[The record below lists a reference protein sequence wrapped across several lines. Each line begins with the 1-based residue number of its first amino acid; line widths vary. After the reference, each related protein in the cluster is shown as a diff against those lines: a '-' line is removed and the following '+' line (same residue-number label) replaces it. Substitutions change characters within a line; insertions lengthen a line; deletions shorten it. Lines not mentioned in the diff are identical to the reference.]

1 MILVTGAAGF
11 VGRHVVARLVA
22 EGERPRCLV
31 RNAAKARA
39 SLPAESVELFEGD
52 TTNPATLEPAVAG
65 VDTIIHAAFIT
76 AERKQG
82 PGVSYQDTNVNGTR
96 NLVAAAK
103 GAGVTRIV
111 EAGGLGTKPDRE
123 GSYMQGRYLADQ
135 SIKQSGLAWSILGP
149 SVQFGQGSAFIAGLA
164 DLIRKAP
171 IVPMIGNGKRR
182 FQPIWVEDVAR
193 CLVMMAREPER
204 FDGRS
209 IEVGGPEVYTYA
221 QILDMLMASLGKRKL
236 KAPGPMPF
244 VALGALAMELTLRK
258 PPITTAALGLFT
270 FDNVAT
276 TPDVVQRE
284 FGFAP
289 LSLRTYLAE
298 HGV

>member
-22 EGERPRCLV
+22 EGEHPRCLV
-31 RNAAKARA
+31 RDTAKAA
-39 SLPAESVELFEGD
+39 ANLPAQSVELVEGD
-52 TTNPATLEPAVAG
+52 TTKPATLEAAVAG

-82 PGVSYQDTNVNGTR
+82 PGVNYRETNVTGTR

-103 GAGVTRIV
+103 RAGVTRVI
-111 EAGGLGTKPDRE
+111 EAGGLGTKPSRA
-123 GSYMQGRYLADQ
+123 GSYMEGRYLADQ
-135 SIKQSGLAWSILGP
+135 SIKESGLAWSILGP

-171 IVPMIGNGKRR
+171 VVPMIGNGKRE

-193 CLVMMAREPER
+193 CLVQMAREPGR
-204 FDGRS
+204 YDGRS
-209 IEVGGPEVYTYA
+209 IEVGGPEIYTYA
-221 QILDMLMASLGKRKL
+221 RILDMLMASLGKRKL
-236 KAPGPMPF
+236 KVPGPMPF
-244 VALGALAMELTLRK
+244 AALGALAMELTLRK

-270 FDNVAT
+270 FDNVT
-276 TPDVVQRE
+276 TLDAVRRE

-289 LSLRTYLAE
+289 LSLPAYLAE

>member
-31 RNAAKARA
+31 RDKAQA
-39 SLPAESVELFEGD
+39 MSKLPVASVELIEGD
-52 TTNPATLEPAVAG
+52 TTKPETLEAAVAG

-82 PGVSYQDTNVNGTR
+82 PGVNYQDTNVNGTR
-96 NLVAAAK
+96 NLVESARR
-103 GAGVTRIV
+103 AGVTRIV
-111 EAGGLGTKPDRE
+111 EAGGLGTKSSRA
-123 GSYMQGRYLADQ
+123 GSYMEGRYLADQ
-135 SIKQSGLAWSILGP
+135 SIKQSGLAWSVLGP
-149 SVQFGQGSAFIAGLA
+149 SIQFGEGSAFITGLA

-171 IVPMIGNGKRR
+171 IVPMIGNGKRT

-193 CLVMMAREPER
+193 CLIQMARQPER
-204 FDGRS
+204 YDHRT
-209 IEVGGPEVYTYA
+209 IEVGGPEIYTYA

-276 TPDVVQRE
+276 PDVVQRE

-289 LSLRTYLAE
+289 KSFRAYLAE
-298 HGV
+298 RGV

>member
-1 MILVTGAAGF
+1 MILITGAAGF

-31 RNAAKARA
+31 RDVAKARS
-39 SLPAESVELFEGD
+39 SLPAERVELIEGD
-52 TTNPATLEPAVAG
+52 TTKPATLAPALAG
-65 VDTIIHAAFIT
+65 VDTVIHAAFIT

-82 PGVSYQDTNVNGTR
+82 PGVNYQDTNVNGTR
-96 NLVAAAK
+96 NLVSAAK
-103 GAGVTRIV
+103 SAGVARIV
-111 EAGGLGTKPDRE
+111 VAGGLGTKPSRE

-135 SIKQSGLAWSILGP
+135 SIKQSGMAWSILGP
-149 SVQFGQGSAFIAGLA
+149 SVQFGEGSAFIAGLA

-171 IVPMIGNGKRR
+171 VVPMIGNGARK

-193 CLVMMAREPER
+193 CLVQMVREPNR
-204 FDGRS
+204 YDGRT

-236 KAPGPMPF
+236 KLPGPMPF
-244 VALGALAMELTLRK
+244 AALGALAMELTLRK

-270 FDNVAT
+270 FDNIAT
-276 TPDVVQRE
+276 LDAVQRE

>member
-31 RNAAKARA
+31 RDTTKVRA
-39 SLPAESVELFEGD
+39 SLPVESVELIEGD
-52 TTNPATLEPAVAG
+52 TTKPATLEPAVAG

-82 PGVSYQDTNVNGTR
+82 PGVNYQDTNVNGTR

-103 GAGVTRIV
+103 SAGVSRIV

-123 GSYMQGRYLADQ
+123 GSYLQGRYLADQ

-149 SVQFGQGSAFIAGLA
+149 SVQFGQGSAFFAGLA

-171 IVPMIGNGKRR
+171 VVPMIGNGKRR

-276 TPDVVQRE
+276 PDVVQRE

-298 HGV
+298 RGV

>member
-31 RNAAKARA
+31 RDKAQA
-39 SLPAESVELFEGD
+39 MSKLPVASVELIEGD
-52 TTNPATLEPAVAG
+52 TTKPETLEAAVAG

-82 PGVSYQDTNVNGTR
+82 PGVNYQDTNVNGTR
-96 NLVAAAK
+96 NLVESARR
-103 GAGVTRIV
+103 AGVTRIV
-111 EAGGLGTKPDRE
+111 EAGGLGTKSSRA
-123 GSYMQGRYLADQ
+123 GSYMEGRYLADQ
-135 SIKQSGLAWSILGP
+135 SIKQSGLAWSVLGP
-149 SVQFGQGSAFIAGLA
+149 SIQFGEGSAFITGLA

-171 IVPMIGNGKRR
+171 IVPMIGNGKRT

-193 CLVMMAREPER
+193 CLVQMARQPER
-204 FDGRS
+204 YDRRT
-209 IEVGGPEVYTYA
+209 IEVGGPEIYTYA

-276 TPDVVQRE
+276 PDVVQRE

-289 LSLRTYLAE
+289 KSFRAYLAE
-298 HGV
+298 RGV